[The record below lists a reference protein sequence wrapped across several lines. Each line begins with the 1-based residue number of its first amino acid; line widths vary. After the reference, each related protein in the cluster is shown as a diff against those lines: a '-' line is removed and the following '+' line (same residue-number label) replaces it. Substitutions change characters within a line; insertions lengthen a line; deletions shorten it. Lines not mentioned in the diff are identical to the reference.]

1 MGETIGDSV
10 VAADPLELL
19 NVAVAVA
26 RRAADLAR
34 TERTAGVEG
43 VGTKSTSTDLVT
55 AADRAVERLIVDLLR
70 ARRPGDQV
78 LGEEFGLGEES
89 GSAGSAGGDAEPT
102 GPTGPTGVRW
112 VVDPI
117 DGTVNY
123 VYGLPHYAVSIAA
136 EVAGV
141 TVAGVVRNAATSE
154 EWTAVRGGGAWREGK
169 RLAGSAVTDLG
180 QALVA
185 TGFGYDAARR
195 THQAAVLAQILPRVR
210 DIRRFGAASL
220 DLCFAADGRVDAFF
234 EKGLGAWDKAAGGL
248 IAEEAGLRVSG
259 LRGAPAGPKLVLAA
273 PPALHGQLHDLLV
286 ALDADGGP

>member
-10 VAADPLELL
+10 VAADPRKLL

-34 TERTAGVEG
+34 TERTAGVAG
-43 VGTKSTSTDLVT
+43 VSTKSTSTDLVT
-55 AADRAVERLIVDLLR
+55 AADRAVEQLIVDLLR

-89 GSAGSAGGDAEPT
+89 GSAEKPA
-102 GPTGPTGVRW
+102 GPTGATGVRW

-141 TVAGVVRNAATSE
+141 TVAGVVRNAATGE
-154 EWTAVRGGGAWREGK
+154 EWTAVRGGGAWRDAQ

-185 TGFGYDAARR
+185 TGFGYDSARR
-195 THQAAVLAQILPRVR
+195 THQAAVLAQLLPRVR

-220 DLCFAADGRVDAFF
+220 DLCFAAEGRVDAFF
-234 EKGLGAWDKAAGGL
+234 EKGLGAWDNAAGGL

-259 LRGAPAGPKLVLAA
+259 LRGAPAGPDLVLAA